1 MHLRVVSFSLYQKK
15 NFPTKDISH
24 DWAIWNFTLNGP
36 LEKCF
41 ARFT

>member
-1 MHLRVVSFSLYQKK
+1 MEFGS
-15 NFPTKDISH
+15 TKDIVH